1 MAIRNS
7 LSAYMLA
14 GGGGDKPLWKQLGY
28 SSEQA
33 YLNAMS
39 KPSSQTV
46 IPSPTTSKP
55 SLGKYSDIAIGI
67 PGPGGGKSFIGSK
80 PILPTFDNSAIRNNM
95 IDSTKIGFIGGAGRV
110 GGGSPG
116 GVTREGLI
124 VGGNSGNLIK
134 MPSINPTKN
143 PTSTPT
149 IKNGLEGYASLVKPT
164 TPTNT
169 SLPTP
174 TPMAAVPTAPT
185 QDTKEERTDEGSYN
199 GTSDFLEAFKENYGY
214 DYDGSAL
221 TRREG
226 MSDGTWNALQSLYKY
241 YQQGQEDEAKRNDE
255 IQSENE
261 YYDSKESEL
270 VGAYDSSR
278 ETLGANKGK
287 AQQNASISL
296 DKLLKYL
303 PAQARAQGYE
313 GLGMSESSALQ
324 AYANYNNNMGDIA
337 SDYNSQMASLDQSEV
352 ADKNE
357 LAKQRKDALSG
368 INDKYDAYERARN
381 EAAGSEAQSAW
392 EAYEAERKA
401 KEEQLR
407 QEASAKETK
416 TYEEYRDM
424 LNYSTSTDYESLVQG
439 IDSLNVS
446 DEYKKLLKD
455 KARIV
460 VDANIKA
467 KEEQDRI
474 NQENDEAKRKKES
487 EALYNSVAD
496 SVAVKIESAMGEDGK
511 ISQSDYQAIVDYVN
525 GYKGKLDDGQIARLM
540 TSLEANQA
548 YIRNEQEEEEATK
561 QDGYHS
567 IKTSDVTFNNNG
579 GWWIFGSTDFS
590 AGDNFS
596 VIDNSGFKYR
606 IESGGEVADSEIAE
620 AAYNVGNNQV
630 FGYGGKIYIKRGG
643 KIYLIQKRA
652 NSYEDHFNKLYAKFY
667 G

>member
-1 MAIRNS
+1 
-7 LSAYMLA
+7 
-14 GGGGDKPLWKQLGY
+14 
-28 SSEQA
+28 
-33 YLNAMS
+33 MS
-39 KPSSQTV
+39 KPSAKSPQPAKVPNTPTLDRYATKPPTSV
-46 IPSPTTSKP
+46 ISKP
-55 SLGKYSDIAIGI
+55 TVPS
-67 PGPGGGKSFIGSK
+67 
-80 PILPTFDNSAIRNNM
+80 FDNSAIRKNM
-95 IDSTKIGFIGGAGRV
+95 LISPNVGMIGVG

-116 GVTREGLI
+116 GATKEGVI
-124 VGGNSGNLIK
+124 IGGSTGNLVK
-134 MPSINPTKN
+134 LPQINPTKPGVSQPVKSPLEN
-143 PTSTPT
+143 YSSLLNNRGTLPSAPTPPTPT
-149 IKNGLEGYASLVKPT
+149 QT
-164 TPTNT
+164 TPTPDNK
-169 SLPTP
+169 TP
-174 TPMAAVPTAPT
+174 V
-185 QDTKEERTDEGSYN
+185 RTDEGSYN

-214 DYDGSAL
+214 DYDGAPL

-241 YQQGQEDEAKRNDE
+241 YQQGKDDEAKREDE
-255 IQSENE
+255 IQSENQ
-261 YYDSKESEL
+261 YYQGKEEEISQ
-270 VGAYDSSR
+270 AFDSSR
-278 ETLGANKGK
+278 KTLGENKGK

-303 PAQARAQGYE
+303 PAQAKAQGYE
-313 GLGMSESSALQ
+313 GLGTSESSALQ

-337 SDYNSQMASLDQSEV
+337 SDYNSKLTALDQSEISEKG
-352 ADKNE
+352 D
-357 LAKQRKDALSG
+357 LAKQKKDSLTS

-381 EAAGSEAQSAW
+381 EAAGADAQAAW

-407 QEASAKETK
+407 QEASAKETQ

-424 LNYSTSTDYESLVQG
+424 LNYSTSTDYDSLVRG
-439 IDSLNVS
+439 IDSLSVS
-446 DEYKKLLKD
+446 EEYKQLLKD

-460 VDANIKA
+460 ADANLK
-467 KEEQDRI
+467 KQTEDD
-474 NQENDEAKRKKES
+474 ENKRKSES

-496 SVAVKIESAMGEDGK
+496 SVAVKIESAMGDDGK

-525 GYKGKLDDGQIARLM
+525 GYRGKLDDGQIARLM
-540 TSLEANQA
+540 TSLEANQS
-548 YIRNEQEEEEATK
+548 YVRNEQEEQEATK

-567 IKTSDVTFNNNG
+567 IKTSDVDFNNNG

-590 AGDNFS
+590 SGDNFS
-596 VIDNSGFKYR
+596 VKDSSGFKYR

-630 FGYGGKIYIKRGG
+630 FGYGGKIYLKRGG

>member
-1 MAIRNS
+1 MAVKNTSTNRPI
-7 LSAYMLA
+7 
-14 GGGGDKPLWKQLGY
+14 WEQLGY
-28 SSEQA
+28 SSAQA

-39 KPSSQTV
+39 KPTSNRV
-46 IPSPTTSKP
+46 APVTTSP
-55 SLGKYSDIAIGI
+55 SLAKYASIANPSIGN
-67 PGPGGGKSFIGSK
+67 PTVK
-80 PILPTFDNSAIRNNM
+80 PVVPTLDDSAIRKSMLDN
-95 IDSTKIGFIGGAGRV
+95 SKIGIIGGSGMV

-116 GVTREGLI
+116 RVTNEGVI
-124 VGGNSGNLIK
+124 IGGNTGNLVK
-134 MPSINPTKN
+134 LPSINPTKKA
-143 PTSTPT
+143 TTTTPAAP
-149 IKNGLEGYASLVKPT
+149 IKNGLEGY
-164 TPTNT
+164 T
-169 SLPTP
+169 SLFKPAQTNI
-174 TPMAAVPTAPT
+174 TPMATVENPKYTPPQETRA
-185 QDTKEERTDEGSYN
+185 ERTDEGSYN

-241 YQQGQEDEAKRNDE
+241 YQQGQDDEAKRGDE
-255 IQSENE
+255 IKSENE

-270 VGAYDSSR
+270 AGAYDSSR

-313 GLGMSESSALQ
+313 GLGTSETSALR

-337 SDYNSQMASLDQSEV
+337 SDYNSKMASLEQSEIS
-352 ADKNE
+352 DKNE
-357 LAKQRKDALSG
+357 LAKQRKDTLAG

-381 EAAGSEAQSAW
+381 EAAGKEAQGAW
-392 EAYEAERKA
+392 ETYEAERKA

-416 TYEEYRDM
+416 AYEDYRDM
-424 LNYSTSTDYESLVQG
+424 LNYSTSTDYDSLIAG
-439 IDSLNVS
+439 IANLNVS
-446 DEYKKLLKD
+446 EEYKKLLRD

-460 VDANIKA
+460 VDANVKQQA
-467 KEEQDRI
+467 EDD
-474 NQENDEAKRKKES
+474 ENKRKSES

-496 SVAVKIESAMGEDGK
+496 SVEVKIKSAMGDDGK

-540 TSLEANQA
+540 TSLEANQS
-548 YIRNEQEEEEATK
+548 YVRSEQEQLEATK
-561 QDGYHS
+561 QDDYHT
-567 IKTSDVTFNNNG
+567 IKTSDVVFNNNG

-590 AGDNFS
+590 SGDNFS
-596 VIDNSGFKYR
+596 VRDDSGFKYR
-606 IESGGEVADSEIAE
+606 IESGVEVADSEIAE

>member
-39 KPSSQTV
+39 KPSSKTV
-46 IPSPTTSKP
+46 VPSPTTPKSP
-55 SLGKYSDIAIGI
+55 LGRYADVAIAL
-67 PGPGGGKSFIGSK
+67 PEQGGGKSFAVSK
-80 PILPTFDNSAIRNNM
+80 PTLPTLDTSAIRKNV
-95 IDSTKIGFIGGAGRV
+95 IDSAKIGFIGGAGSV
-110 GGGSPG
+110 GGRSPG
-116 GVTREGLI
+116 GVTKEGVI

-134 MPSINPTKN
+134 MPTISPTK

-149 IKNGLEGYASLVKPT
+149 IKNALEGYTSLVKPT
-164 TPTNT
+164 TPTVT
-169 SLPTP
+169 PLPIPTQMATLPTTTATTP
-174 TPMAAVPTAPT
+174 TTPT
-185 QDTKEERTDEGSYN
+185 QETKVERTDEGSYN

-241 YQQGQEDEAKRNDE
+241 YQQGQDDEAKRNDE

-270 VGAYDSSR
+270 AGAYDSSR

-337 SDYNSQMASLDQSEV
+337 SDYNSQMTSLAQSEV

-392 EAYEAERKA
+392 ETYEAERKA

-416 TYEEYRDM
+416 AYEDYRDM
-424 LNYSTSTDYESLVQG
+424 LNYSTSTDYDSLVNG
-439 IDSLNVS
+439 IDNLSVS
-446 DEYKKLLKD
+446 NEYKQLLKD

-460 VDANIKA
+460 VDANIK
-467 KEEQDRI
+467 KQSEDEE
-474 NQENDEAKRKKES
+474 NKRKSES
-487 EALYNSVAD
+487 EDLYHSVAD
-496 SVAVKIESAMGEDGK
+496 SVAVKIESTKGEDGK

-525 GYKGKLDDGQIARLM
+525 GYKGRLDEGQIARLN
-540 TSLEANQA
+540 TILEGNQA
-548 YIRNEQEEEEATK
+548 YIRSEQEEQETAK

-567 IKTSDVTFNNNG
+567 VKTSDVTFNNNG

-606 IESGGEVADSEIAE
+606 IESGGEVANTDEIAK

-630 FGYGGKIYIKRGG
+630 FGYGGKIYLKRGG

-667 G
+667 S

>member
-1 MAIRNS
+1 MAVKNTSTNRPI
-7 LSAYMLA
+7 
-14 GGGGDKPLWKQLGY
+14 WEQLGY
-28 SSEQA
+28 SSAQA

-39 KPSSQTV
+39 KPSSNGGVPVAT
-46 IPSPTTSKP
+46 PSSLAKYASIANPSVGSPITKPVVPT
-55 SLGKYSDIAIGI
+55 L
-67 PGPGGGKSFIGSK
+67 
-80 PILPTFDNSAIRNNM
+80 DNSAIRKNLL
-95 IDSTKIGFIGGAGRV
+95 DSSKIGVIGGSGVV
-110 GGGSPG
+110 GGVKNPG
-116 GVTREGLI
+116 GITNEGVI
-124 VGGNSGNLIK
+124 IGGNTGNLVQLPQINTGSSKVKTPSTSPLDNYAALIK
-134 MPSINPTKN
+134 NSPTI

-149 IKNGLEGYASLVKPT
+149 AT
-164 TPTNT
+164 TP
-169 SLPTP
+169 S
-174 TPMAAVPTAPT
+174 APV
-185 QDTKEERTDEGSYN
+185 QAREERTDEGSYN

-226 MSDGTWNALQSLYKY
+226 MSDGTWNSLQSLYKY
-241 YQQGQEDEAKRNDE
+241 YQQGRDDEAKRGDE

-261 YYDSKESEL
+261 YYDKKESEL
-270 VGAYDSSR
+270 AGAYDSSR
-278 ETLGANKGK
+278 ENLGENKGK

-337 SDYNSQMASLDQSEV
+337 SDYNSQMSTLDQNEISE
-352 ADKNE
+352 KNE
-357 LAKQRKDALSG
+357 LAKQRKDTLAS

-381 EAAGSEAQSAW
+381 EAAGKEAQSAW

-416 TYEEYRDM
+416 AYEDYRDM
-424 LNYSTSTDYESLVQG
+424 LNYSTSTDYDSLIAG
-439 IDSLNVS
+439 IANLNVS
-446 DEYKKLLKD
+446 EEYKQLLRD

-460 VDANIKA
+460 VDANIKQQA
-467 KEEQDRI
+467 
-474 NQENDEAKRKKES
+474 ENDESKKKSEA

-548 YIRNEQEEEEATK
+548 YVRNEQEEEEASK

-596 VIDNSGFKYR
+596 VRDDSGFKYR